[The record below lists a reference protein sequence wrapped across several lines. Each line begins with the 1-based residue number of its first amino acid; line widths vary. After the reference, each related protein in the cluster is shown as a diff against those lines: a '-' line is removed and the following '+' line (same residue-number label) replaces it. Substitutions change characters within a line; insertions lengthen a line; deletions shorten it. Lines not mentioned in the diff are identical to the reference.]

1 MKKIA
6 VLAMLAGASAIVHAQ
21 SNLTLFGVVD
31 ASVRYVKNGD
41 DNVKSLSSNGANS
54 SRLGVRGIEDLG
66 GGLNAGFWLEHGFN
80 LDTGSQ
86 SDSTRFW
93 NRRSTVSLMGSF
105 GEVRLGRD
113 KTPTYNGFA
122 DYDAFGTNGV
132 AAADKFLTRLGTNV
146 DTNTRADNMASYF
159 LPGNL
164 NGVYGQFSVAPGEGI
179 DGKKYYG
186 GRVGYAAGPLDV
198 SASYGQT
205 EVTPLVGGDDKFKFA
220 ALGASYDFGV
230 VKVTGSVWQAKYVD
244 QKQLAINV
252 GALVPVSSSGAIRVS
267 YSDID
272 ASGHTGTGASI
283 ENDDASQFA
292 IGYLHNMSKRTTL
305 YTTVARV
312 NNKGAAAFAVDS
324 KPAISGGQDSTGFEV
339 GISHKF

>member
-6 VLAMLAGASAIVHAQ
+6 TLALLAGASLAAHAQ
-21 SNLTLFGVVD
+21 SNLTLFGVID
-31 ASVRYVKNGD
+31 AGVRYVKNGD
-41 DNVKSLSSNGANS
+41 EKVKSLGSNGANS
-54 SRLGVRGIEDLG
+54 SRLGVRGVEDLG
-66 GGLNAGFWLEHGFN
+66 GGLQAGFWLEHGFN
-80 LDTGSQ
+80 ADTGSQ

-93 NRRSTVSLMGSF
+93 NRRSTVSLMGPF

-113 KTPTYNGFA
+113 KTPTFNGFA

-132 AAADKFLTRLGTNV
+132 ASADKFLTRLGTNV

-159 LPGNL
+159 LPGDM
-164 NGVYGQFSVAPGEGI
+164 NGLYGQFSVAAGEGV

-198 SASYGQT
+198 SVSYGQT
-205 EVTPLVGGDDKFKFA
+205 EVTPLAGGEDQFKFA
-220 ALGASYDFGV
+220 ALGAAYDFGMA
-230 VKVTGSVWQAKYVD
+230 KVTGSVWQAKHAD
-244 QKQLAINV
+244 QKQLAVNI
-252 GALVPVSSSGAIRVS
+252 GALVPVGAAGVVRVS

-272 ASGHTGTGASI
+272 ASGSSGAGVSI
-283 ENDDASQFA
+283 DDNDARQFA
-292 IGYLHNMSKRTTL
+292 LGYLHYLSKRTSL

-312 NNKGAAAFAVDS
+312 DNKGAAAFAIES
-324 KPAISGGQDSTGFEV
+324 KPTLAAGEDSTGFEV